1 MNRIADPVPPGPQH
15 ALAAVLAV
23 QAHGFLPDEVA
34 LNDGIGAEALLL
46 LSLRT
51 TLVNY
56 TLGVDGLNLAVSGG
70 GLSRD
75 VVKRANAEA
84 KRLGYLQRSQP
95 TTFSYA
101 REKLTLPKA
110 DKHNSQIVWRS
121 WFRGVLTRN
130 ELASLLFMRAR
141 GKAVRRSELAA
152 RFGWSL
158 PTATA
163 ALQGLMSNKVVIG
176 RRGRHG
182 VHFYRVI
189 PQIPKNLDD
198 LAEQAGAKNRVRV
211 DVKNPARGGVKNR
224 VHIRTPS
231 GTPNPDQ
238 ILPSVE
244 SEANAQSSNESQLRG
259 ARAKKTLLEAR
270 ELKSL
275 RRELEHVDGA
285 RALAPGL
292 LTPSGLQTYARMLS
306 EPWATNLHDVVRE
319 KLTGYM
325 LDGFP
330 EGKAVGFIDGW
341 GYFEPAAK
349 DRAKADWLAVQGLR
363 PGDVHGARQKPLTA
377 EREVKEPVMPPDA
390 PPHETIPT
398 GPQSTWEP
406 NVDAIV
412 DVEVTRCE

>member
-1 MNRIADPVPPGPQH
+1 MNRITDPVPSEPQH

-23 QAHGFLPDEVA
+23 QAHGFLPNEVA

-46 LSLRT
+46 LSLRI

-130 ELASLLFMRAR
+130 ELASLLFMRAKA
-141 GKAVRRSELAA
+141 KAVRRSELAA
-152 RFGWSL
+152 RFAWSI
-158 PTATA
+158 PTAA
-163 ALQGLMSNKVVIG
+163 ATLRGLVTMKLVTV

-182 VHFYRVI
+182 VHLYRII
-189 PQIPKNLDD
+189 PQVSKD
-198 LAEQAGAKNRVRV
+198 LGLAAEQPAAKNRVRL
-211 DVKNPARGGVKNR
+211 DGKNR
-224 VHIRTPS
+224 VHTGVKNHVRIRTPS
-231 GTPNPDQ
+231 GRLQPNQMFTSFTSGLNP
-238 ILPSVE
+238 
-244 SEANAQSSNESQLRG
+244 QSSGESQLRG
-259 ARAKKTLLEAR
+259 RASEDFLGARRQTE
-270 ELKSL
+270 L
-275 RRELEHVDGA
+275 RRELELVDGA
-285 RALAPGL
+285 RALAPSL
-292 LTPSGLQTYARMLS
+292 LTRSGLEAYARMLS

-330 EGKAVGFIDGW
+330 EGKGIGFIDGW

-349 DRAKADWLAVQGLR
+349 DRAKADWLAAQGLR
-363 PGDVHGARQKPLTA
+363 PGDVHGAGQKPLTA
-377 EREVKEPVMPPDA
+377 EREAEEPVMPPQA
-390 PPHETIPT
+390 PLHETIVD
-398 GPQSTWEP
+398 GPHSDIEGK
-406 NVDAIV
+406 V
-412 DVEVTRCE
+412 DV